1 LQDKIPF
8 GYRWAV
14 SVQPPGGKV
23 TEHTDAEDEYTVW
36 LPIHTSGPAI
46 TFDKEY
52 ELIADGSAYLLNTTN
67 PHHTFNSS
75 NEDRVTIIFR
85 LKQDKLNDLISLEG
99 TI

>member
-1 LQDKIPF
+1 M
-8 GYRWAV
+8 
-14 SVQPPGGKV
+14 
-23 TEHTDAEDEYTVW
+23 W

-52 ELIADGSAYLLNTTN
+52 ELNADGSAYLLNTTN